1 MKKELKL
8 IHMSNV
14 NVEDI
19 KWVWYP
25 YIPYGKITVVQGD
38 PGEGKTTFILALV
51 ALLTKGEPLPEEE
64 NKREPI
70 NVIYQTAEDGLS
82 DTIKPRLLSVGAD
95 CERVIVIDESESELT
110 MSDERL
116 EEAIKKTNAKV
127 IVLDPIQ
134 AYIGGDVDMHRANEI
149 RPIMK
154 RLAFLAERTG
164 CAVIL
169 IGHMNKMGGAKSAYR
184 GLGSID
190 IRAAV
195 RSVLVV
201 GRVKDEP
208 TLRIVAHDKS
218 NLAPEGKS
226 IAFELNP
233 DTGFIWKGY
242 CETTVDDLLCG
253 KGSVLNKTEQA
264 EKLLKELLT
273 DEDIPSE
280 DIMQQAKELDI
291 SNRTLKI
298 AKQNLGIKSFRK
310 DNKWFSSLPR
320 G

>member
-1 MKKELKL
+1 
-8 IHMSNV
+8 MSNV
-14 NVEDI
+14 EVEEI

-64 NKREPI
+64 TGAEPI
-70 NVIYQTAEDGLS
+70 NVIYQTAEDGLA

-95 CERVIVIDESESELT
+95 CERVLVIDENEIELT
-110 MSDERL
+110 LSDERL
-116 EEAIKKTNAKV
+116 EQAIKETGSKL

-134 AYIGGDVDMHRANEI
+134 AYLGGDVDMHRANEI

-154 RLAFLAERTG
+154 RLALLAERTG

-195 RSVLVV
+195 SSVLGV
-201 GRVKDEP
+201 GRVNDEP
-208 TLRIVAHDKS
+208 TLIIVVMD
-218 NLAPEGKS
+218 
-226 IAFELNP
+226 
-233 DTGFIWKGY
+233 
-242 CETTVDDLLCG
+242 
-253 KGSVLNKTEQA
+253 
-264 EKLLKELLT
+264 
-273 DEDIPSE
+273 
-280 DIMQQAKELDI
+280 
-291 SNRTLKI
+291 
-298 AKQNLGIKSFRK
+298 
-310 DNKWFSSLPR
+310 
-320 G
+320 

>member
-1 MKKELKL
+1 MKNKLKL
-8 IHMSNV
+8 IKMSSV
-14 NVEDI
+14 DVEEVQWI
-19 KWVWYP
+19 WYP
-25 YIPYGKITVVQGD
+25 YIPYGKVTIVQGD
-38 PGEGKTTFILALV
+38 PGEGKTTFVLALI
-51 ALLTKGEPLPEEE
+51 ALLTQGKPLPEEE
-64 NKREPI
+64 NGTEPI
-70 NVIYQTAEDGLS
+70 NVIYQTAEDGLA

-95 CERVIVIDESESELT
+95 CERVLVIDENEVELT
-110 MSDERL
+110 LSDERL
-116 EEAIKKTNAKV
+116 EQAIKKTDAKV

-134 AYIGGDVDMHRANEI
+134 AYLGGDVDMHRANEI

-154 RLAFLAERTG
+154 RLALLAERTG
-164 CAVIL
+164 CAVVL

-226 IAFELNP
+226 IAFELDP
-233 DTGFIWKGY
+233 DTGFAWKGY
-242 CETTVDDLLCG
+242 CETTVDELLCG
-253 KGSVLNKTEQA
+253 NGSLLSKTAQA
-264 EKLLKELLT
+264 EKLLKDLL
-273 DEDIPSE
+273 SE
-280 DIMQQAKELDI
+280 GEMLSEEITNQAKELDI

-298 AKQNLGIKSFRK
+298 AKQNIGVKSFRK
-310 DNKWFSSLPR
+310 GDKWYSSLPR

>member
-8 IHMSNV
+8 IQMSQV
-14 NVEDI
+14 AVEEI
-19 KWVWYP
+19 QWVWYP
-25 YIPYGKITVVQGD
+25 YIPYGKITVIQGD
-38 PGEGKTTFILALV
+38 PGEGKTTFVLALI

-64 NKREPI
+64 QGTEPI
-70 NVIYQTAEDGLS
+70 NVIYQTAEDGLN

-95 CERVIVIDESESELT
+95 CERVIVIDENEMELT
-110 MSDERL
+110 MSDEKL
-116 EEAIKKTNAKV
+116 EQAIKKTNAKV

-134 AYIGGDVDMHRANEI
+134 AYLGGDVDMHRANEI

-154 RLAFLAERTG
+154 RLALLAERTG

-226 IAFELNP
+226 IA
-233 DTGFIWKGY
+233 
-242 CETTVDDLLCG
+242 LCG
-253 KGSVLNKTEQA
+253 
-264 EKLLKELLT
+264 
-273 DEDIPSE
+273 D
-280 DIMQQAKELDI
+280 
-291 SNRTLKI
+291 
-298 AKQNLGIKSFRK
+298 
-310 DNKWFSSLPR
+310 
-320 G
+320 

>member
-8 IHMSNV
+8 IQMSQV
-14 NVEDI
+14 EVEDI

-38 PGEGKTTFILALV
+38 PGDGKTTFVLALI
-51 ALLTKGEPLPEEE
+51 ALLTRGKPLPEEE
-64 NKREPI
+64 NGTEPI
-70 NVIYQTAEDGLS
+70 NVIYQTAEDGLA

-95 CERVIVIDESESELT
+95 CERVIVIDENEIELT
-110 MSDERL
+110 LSDERL
-116 EEAIKKTNAKV
+116 EQAIKKTDAKV

-134 AYIGGDVDMHRANEI
+134 AYLGGDVDMHRANEI

-154 RLAFLAERTG
+154 RLALLAERTG

-226 IAFELNP
+226 IAFELDP
-233 DTGFIWKGY
+233 DTGFHWKGY
-242 CETTVDDLLCG
+242 CETTVDELLCG
-253 KGSVLNKTEQA
+253 NGSLLSKTAQA
-264 EKLLKELLT
+264 EKLLKDLL
-273 DEDIPSE
+273 SE
-280 DIMQQAKELDI
+280 GEMLSEEITNQAKELDI

-298 AKQNLGIKSFRK
+298 AKQNIGVKSFRK
-310 DNKWFSSLPR
+310 GDKWYSSLPR